1 MTRDALRDADV
12 LGPIRET
19 DRIITLD
26 VLRGFAV
33 LGILF
38 VNIHFFSMPLALATG
53 TTGLVDAPAMEEMSW
68 AAVET
73 LVTYKFLSLF
83 SLLFGAGLVVQMTR
97 AEAKGRRFV
106 PLYLRRL
113 GVLAA
118 FGLAHALLLWY
129 GDILLRY
136 AALGLLPL
144 LMRKARPRT
153 LVTVAVVLVAGSAM
167 LAYGCLSL
175 EVMSARWAPAAQS
188 RSGPPAT
195 ETTAGGEPA
204 DAAAHPEPPRGLA
217 AIAAARGDPSDERW
231 MAAEIEAYKHGPAA
245 DAFAF
250 RSITWGYVLLDAAF
264 LRGWRIAG
272 MFLLGAALMKLGLF
286 LPQQRRWQRRL
297 FIWGVV
303 MGLPLELGAV
313 GMLVANNHAVDFVT
327 VTAAF
332 MHELGS
338 FALCLGYTGGVCLL
352 ASAGRARWFCTPL
365 ASVGRLTLSV
375 YLLQTVVAS
384 AIMYWWGWGWFNDL
398 TRPELIALVV
408 AICSSLIALSA
419 VWLRFFAIGPFEWM
433 WRSLTYGRRQ
443 PLLKRTRPP
452 PG

>member
-1 MTRDALRDADV
+1 MTRDAIRDAEV

-38 VNIHFFSMPLALATG
+38 VNIHFFSMPLTLAAG
-53 TTGLVDAPAMEEMSW
+53 ANGLADAPVLDEMSW
-68 AAVET
+68 AVVET

-97 AEAKGRRFV
+97 AEAKGRGFV

-129 GDILLRY
+129 GDILFRY
-136 AALGLLPL
+136 AVLGLFPL

-153 LVTVAVVLVAGSAM
+153 LVTVAVVLVAGGATLLS
-167 LAYGCLSL
+167 GCLSL
-175 EVMSARWAPAAQS
+175 QVIGERWAPASQS
-188 RSGPPAT
+188 QSEP
-195 ETTAGGEPA
+195 PA
-204 DAAAHPEPPRGLA
+204 DADAHQNPPRGLA
-217 AIAAARGDPSDERW
+217 AIVAAKGEPSDERW
-231 MAAEIEAYKHGPAA
+231 MVAEIEAYKFGPAA

-250 RSITWGYVLLDAAF
+250 RSITWAYVLLDAAF
-264 LRGWRIAG
+264 MRGWRIVG
-272 MFLLGAALMKLGLF
+272 MFLLGAALMKVGFF

-297 FIWGVV
+297 LLWGIV

-313 GMLVANNHAVDFVT
+313 GMLLANNHAVNFATAV
-327 VTAAF
+327 AAF

-352 ASAGRARWFCTPL
+352 AGAGRARWFCTPL

-375 YLLQTVVAS
+375 YLLQSVVAT

-408 AICSSLIALSA
+408 AIWLPLIALSV

-433 WRSLTYGRRQ
+433 WRSLTYARSQ

>member
-1 MTRDALRDADV
+1 MTHDAPGDAEA

-38 VNIHFFSMPLALATG
+38 VNMPFFSMPLALATG
-53 TTGLVDAPAMEEMSW
+53 TEGLADAPVLDEMSW
-68 AAVET
+68 ALVET

-97 AEAKGRRFV
+97 ADAKGRPFV

-136 AALGLLPL
+136 AVLGLLPL

-153 LVTVAVVLVAGSAM
+153 LLTVAVVLVAGEALLS
-167 LAYGCLSL
+167 YGCLSL
-175 EVMSARWAPAAQS
+175 EAVGERWAPAAQS
-188 RSGPPAT
+188 QSEPAT
-195 ETTAGGEPA
+195 EA
-204 DAAAHPEPPRGLA
+204 DADRQPPRGLA
-217 AIAAARGDPSDERW
+217 AIVAAKGEPTNERW
-231 MAAEIEAYKHGPAA
+231 IAAEIEAYKFGPAA
-245 DAFAF
+245 DALAF
-250 RSITWGYVLLDAAF
+250 RSVTWAYVLLDAAF

-272 MFLLGAALMKLGLF
+272 LFLLGAALMKLGFF

-297 FIWGVV
+297 FIGGVL
-303 MGLPLELGAV
+303 MGLPLEVGAV
-313 GMLVANNHAVDFVT
+313 GLLVANNHAVNFAT
-327 VTAAF
+327 ATAAF
-332 MHELGS
+332 MHGLGS
-338 FALCLGYTGGVCLL
+338 FALCLGYMGGVCLL
-352 ASAGRARWFCTPL
+352 AGAGRPRWFCTPL

-375 YLLQTVVAS
+375 YLLQSVVAA
-384 AIMYWWGWGWFNDL
+384 AIMYWWGWGRFNDF

-408 AICSSLIALSA
+408 AICIGLVALSV
-419 VWLRFFAIGPFEWM
+419 VWLRFFVIGPFEWM
-433 WRSLTYGRRQ
+433 WRSLTYGRWQ
-443 PLLKRTRPP
+443 PMLKRTRPP

>member
-1 MTRDALRDADV
+1 MTRDTLRDAEV
-12 LGPIRET
+12 LGPIRER

-38 VNIHFFSMPLALATG
+38 VNMPFFSMPLALATG
-53 TTGLVDAPAMEEMSW
+53 VEGLADAPALEEMSW
-68 AAVET
+68 AIVET

-83 SLLFGAGLVVQMTR
+83 SLLFGAGLVMQMSR

-136 AALGLLPL
+136 AVLGLLPL

-153 LVTVAVVLVAGSAM
+153 LVTVAVVLVAGGAM
-167 LAYGCLSL
+167 LSYGCLSL
-175 EVMSARWAPAAQS
+175 QVVSERWAPAAPS
-188 RSGPPAT
+188 GSGPPAA
-195 ETTAGGEPA
+195 ETTAAGEPA
-204 DAAAHPEPPRGLA
+204 GAAARQEPPRGLA
-217 AIAAARGDPSDERW
+217 AIVAARGEPSDERW
-231 MAAEIEAYKHGPAA
+231 MAAEIEAYKYGPAA

-250 RSITWGYVLLDAAF
+250 RSVTWAYVLLDAAF
-264 LRGWRIAG
+264 LRGLRIAA
-272 MFLLGAALMKLGLF
+272 MFLLGAALMKQGFF
-286 LPQQRRWQRRL
+286 LPQQRRGQRRL
-297 FIWGVV
+297 FIGGVV
-303 MGLPLELGAV
+303 IGLPLELGAV
-313 GMLVANNHAVDFVT
+313 GMLVANDHAVNFAT
-327 VTAAF
+327 ATAAF

-352 ASAGRARWFCTPL
+352 AGAGRARWLCAPL

-375 YLLQTVVAS
+375 YLLQTVVAA

-408 AICSSLIALSA
+408 AICIPLIALSG

>member
-1 MTRDALRDADV
+1 MTRDAPRDMEV
-12 LGPIRET
+12 LGPIREG

-38 VNIHFFSMPLALATG
+38 VNIHFFSMPLTLATG

-68 AAVET
+68 AIVKT
-73 LVTYKFLSLF
+73 LVEYKFLSLF

-97 AEAKGRRFV
+97 AEAKGRGFV
-106 PLYLRRL
+106 PLHLRRL

-129 GDILLRY
+129 GDVLFRY
-136 AALGLLPL
+136 AVLGLFPL
-144 LMRKARPRT
+144 AMRKARPRT
-153 LVTVAVVLVAGSAM
+153 LVTAAVVLVTGGAM
-167 LAYGCLSL
+167 LSSGCVSL
-175 EVMSARWAPAAQS
+175 VVISERLVPAAQN

-195 ETTAGGEPA
+195 ESTAFGESA
-204 DAAAHPEPPRGLA
+204 DAAAPQDPPRGLA
-217 AIAAARGDPSDERW
+217 AVVEARGDPSDERW
-231 MAAEIEAYKHGPAA
+231 VAAEIEAYKHGPAA

-250 RSITWGYVLLDAAF
+250 RSITWAYVLLETV
-264 LRGWRIAG
+264 RTGWRIVG
-272 MFLLGAALMKLGLF
+272 MFLLGAALMKLGFF
-286 LPQQRRWQRRL
+286 LSPQRRWQRRL
-297 FIWGVV
+297 FVWGVGT
-303 MGLPLELGAV
+303 GLPLELGAV
-313 GMLVANNHAVDFVT
+313 GMQVANNHAVNFVT
-327 VTAAF
+327 ATTAL

-338 FALCLGYTGGVCLL
+338 FALCLGYMGGVCLL
-352 ASAGRARWFCTPL
+352 ACAGRARRFCAPL

-375 YLLQTVVAS
+375 YLLQTVVVA
-384 AIMYWWGWGWFNDL
+384 AIMYWWGWGWFNDS

-408 AICSSLIALSA
+408 AICVPLIALSA

-443 PLLKRTRPP
+443 PLLK
-452 PG
+452 

>member
-1 MTRDALRDADV
+1 MTRDALRDAEV
-12 LGPIRET
+12 LGPIREG

-38 VNIHFFSMPLALATG
+38 VNMPFFSMPLTLATG
-53 TTGLVDAPAMEEMSW
+53 ATGLVDAPAMEEISW
-68 AAVET
+68 AIVKALVE
-73 LVTYKFLSLF
+73 YKFLSLF
-83 SLLFGAGLVVQMTR
+83 SLLFGAGLVMQMTR

-106 PLYLRRL
+106 PLHLRRL

-118 FGLAHALLLWY
+118 FGLTHALLLWY
-129 GDILLRY
+129 GDVLFRY
-136 AALGLLPL
+136 AVLGLLPL
-144 LMRKARPRT
+144 AIRKARPRT
-153 LVTVAVVLVAGSAM
+153 LLTVAMVLVAGGAM
-167 LAYGCLSL
+167 LSSGCLSL
-175 EVMSARWAPAAQS
+175 TVISERWAPAAQS
-188 RSGPPAT
+188 RGGPPAT
-195 ETTAGGEPA
+195 ESTAAGEPA
-204 DAAAHPEPPRGLA
+204 DADPHQDPPLGLA
-217 AIAAARGDPSDERW
+217 AMVGARGDPSDERW
-231 MAAEIEAYKHGPAA
+231 VAAEIEAYKHGPAA

-250 RSITWGYVLLDAAF
+250 RSVTWAYVLLETV
-264 LRGWRIAG
+264 RTGWRIVG
-272 MFLLGAALMKLGLF
+272 MFLLGAALMKLGF
-286 LPQQRRWQRRL
+286 FVSQQRSWQRRL

-313 GMLVANNHAVDFVT
+313 GMQVANNHAVNF
-327 VTAAF
+327 VTAAATF

-338 FALCLGYTGGVCLL
+338 FALCLGYMGGVCLL
-352 ASAGRARWFCTPL
+352 ACAARARRFCAPL

-375 YLLQTVVAS
+375 YLLQTVIAA

-408 AICSSLIALSA
+408 AICVLLVALSA

-452 PG
+452 QG